1 MTTLALTFNGVTLSP
16 ISHKNQ
22 TWLSAC
28 ELSKALGYSQS
39 DAVTK
44 IYNRNKDEF
53 NNSMTT
59 ILSNA
64 QIGRHVEFSGFHS
77 ESRLF
82 SLRGCHLIA
91 MFSKTAV
98 AKLFRVWVLDILDKE
113 TSNPIQY
120 GLKDKQP
127 DPINE
132 PLKLPFA
139 TKEQREPLV
148 RAVRRLVSVA
158 SEKGKSISYENA
170 HSIINLK
177 MGVSSVEELTLEQ
190 IPQAMALVGDILE
203 RVVLEGEFIAKG
215 EPEPQAKVEPEIP
228 SDPFTNR
235 EREQL
240 QKIVGS
246 LSGRF
251 NFSNVWTSAIHY
263 RLRKATGCKS
273 PNYFRISDK
282 PVMAKEFGQI
292 FTIISKV
299 QSVIRKVELESAKR
313 LMRNDE
319 EFETV
324 IAELE
329 TDCKTLLSELEGEV
343 KTLLDTCDRY
353 EIERFAV

>member
-1 MTTLALTFNGVTLSP
+1 MTALALTFNGVTLSP

-53 NNSMTT
+53 NDGMTT
-59 ILSNA
+59 LLSNA
-64 QIGRHVEFSGFHS
+64 QIGRHVESSGFHS

-82 SLRGCHLIA
+82 SLRGCHLVA

-113 TSNPIQY
+113 TSKPVQR
-120 GLKDKQP
+120 DFV
-127 DPINE
+127 NE
-132 PLKLPFA
+132 PLKIPFA

-203 RVVLEGEFIAKG
+203 RVVLEGEYIAKS
-215 EPEPQAKVEPEIP
+215 EAEPQGKVEPEIP
-228 SDPFTNR
+228 SEPFTNK
-235 EREQL
+235 EREQ
-240 QKIVGS
+240 KKRIDDFIVR
-246 LSGRF
+246 RF
-251 NFSNVWTSAIHY
+251 WHNAAWTHAINY
-263 RLRKATGCKS
+263 RLRKATNNPS
-273 PNYFRISDK
+273 PNYFRIADK
-282 PVMAKEFGQI
+282 PIMAKEYEYI
-292 FTIISKV
+292 FTITD
-299 QSVIRKVELESAKR
+299 RAKR
-313 LMRNDE
+313 MMSDFEKDIIRRLVRGDE
-319 EFETV
+319 DLETV
-324 IAELE
+324 FAEQDE
-329 TDCKTLLSELEGEV
+329 KYKTLLREIDQDV
-343 KTLLDTCDRY
+343 KFLLCTVDAY
-353 EIERFAV
+353 AVREFVA

>member
-1 MTTLALTFNGVTLSP
+1 MAAQLVSFQYNDQFSVDFTNDAWFNATIVAKNFGKLPNEWLRLDSTKEYIAELTNFLLRENPAIRSEDFSLLKTQRGRHNSGTWFHPDLAVSFARWLSP
-16 ISHKNQ
+16 RFAIWCDIQIKKILQGKTTQ
-22 TWLSAC
+22 T
-28 ELSKALGYSQS
+28 
-39 DAVTK
+39 
-44 IYNRNKDEF
+44 
-53 NNSMTT
+53 
-59 ILSNA
+59 
-64 QIGRHVEFSGFHS
+64 
-77 ESRLF
+77 
-82 SLRGCHLIA
+82 
-91 MFSKTAV
+91 
-98 AKLFRVWVLDILDKE
+98 
-113 TSNPIQY
+113 
-120 GLKDKQP
+120 

-132 PLKLPFA
+132 TLKIPFA

-353 EIERFAV
+353 EIERFAA